1 MLLKKL
7 HKLKK
12 LFNFVIFSEH
22 VHMLG
27 ECLDRIARR
36 SLEGLSL
43 EFYAEVILTLENE
56 LKQAEKA

>member
-43 EFYAEVILTLENE
+43 EFYAEVILTLENG
-56 LKQAEKA
+56 